1 MACSV
6 AVIGGA
12 GFVGTRLCELLR
24 DDGIEF
30 LIVDKRA
37 SESFPDRSLLA
48 DVRDQAALERVLP
61 ADAVWINLAA
71 EHRDDVSPK
80 SLYDDVNVEG
90 ARNICRAAASKGV
103 GRIVFT
109 SSVACYGNAPP
120 GTGEDGK
127 IVPFNDYGRT
137 KFLAEEVFRDWQRE
151 DAAHRTLAIV
161 RPTVIFGE
169 RNRGNVYNL
178 LRQIALKRFLMVGH
192 GRNVK
197 SMAYVGNVAAFL
209 RQLVTADSGNLL
221 VNYVDGPALDMN
233 TLVGVVRQELGRSPG
248 VGPRLPVWLGLIL
261 GRMADVVAVA
271 TSRKLPVSAV
281 RVRKFVSDS
290 HFSADLASTGFV
302 PPYSMEEALRRTIR
316 HEFLGPTRTGP
327 VFYSE

>member
-24 DDGIEF
+24 DDGVEF

-37 SESFPDRSLLA
+37 SESFPDRSVLA

-127 IVPFNDYGRT
+127 IAPFNDYGRT